1 MSFSGRSP
9 VSRRC
14 LLASAL
20 AISAPGVARADH
32 GGSRLHEAVT
42 RGGLRCSVLASLSP
56 PVPGDPRP
64 QRLLID
70 EYTLAIAEMVAAD
83 LGLRAEI
90 LPSSGGRVLG
100 DVAEGRADI
109 GLIPLVVPSTLRQA
123 MFATPITTVD
133 VPVLGIGSRRRNW
146 AQLAGRRVGT
156 MFNYA
161 QAMQDFDLAPTAVE
175 FVPTDTLPKL
185 EAMLRARDIDDV
197 MVNRWH
203 LRNLRERNA
212 DIPLTQH
219 FVAMTMPHGIAVA
232 HGEHD
237 LLRALNAVLAL
248 ARHGGRLAHL
258 HRQYFGVP
266 SPDLDLL

>member
-9 VSRRC
+9 VSRRR
-14 LLASAL
+14 LLAGAL

-42 RGGLRCSVLASLSP
+42 RGGLRCSVLASLSAP
-56 PVPGDPRP
+56 LPADPRP
-64 QRLLID
+64 QTFLID
-70 EYTLAIAEMVAAD
+70 DYTLAVAEMVASN
-83 LGLRAEI
+83 LGLRHEI
-90 LPSSGGRVLG
+90 MTSAGGQVLS
-100 DVAEGRADI
+100 DVAEGRVDI
-109 GLIPLVVPSTLRQA
+109 GLMPLIAPSTLRRA
-123 MFATPITTVD
+123 IFATPVTTVD
-133 VPVLGIGSRRRNW
+133 VAVLGTGARRRSW

-156 MFNYA
+156 LFNYA
-161 QAMQDFDLAPTAVE
+161 QTMQDLDLAPTSVE
-175 FVPTDTLPKL
+175 IVPAMNLLNL
-185 EAMLRARDIDDV
+185 EAMLRAREIDDV

-219 FVAMTMPHGIAVA
+219 FVAMTQPHGIAVA

-237 LLRALNAVLAL
+237 LLRAVNAVLAL
-248 ARHGGRLAHL
+248 ARHGGQLARLHQQ
-258 HRQYFGVP
+258 HFGVP